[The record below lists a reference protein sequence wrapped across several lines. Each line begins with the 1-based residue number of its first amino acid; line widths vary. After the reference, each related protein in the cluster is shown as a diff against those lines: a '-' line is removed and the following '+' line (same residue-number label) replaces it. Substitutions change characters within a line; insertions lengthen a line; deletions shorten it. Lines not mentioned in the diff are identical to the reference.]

1 MKQLS
6 TVLNIVL
13 LVAVGVLF
21 YLHFSSS
28 PSKKENIAEK
38 SSTRHVD
45 SCLGAPVIAFVDL
58 DSLNANV
65 DYIKSKKK
73 EIESEQNSISSEY
86 NSSYKQ
92 MENDKN
98 DFIKKKGNTMTQ
110 NEAEEFQAKLM
121 QRQQQVENTR
131 QIKTQNLAQKSAGI
145 MESMQRDLK
154 AFLNEYN
161 KDHKYTYILAT
172 GTGLDYVLYKDSANN
187 ITKDVVKG
195 LNEMMNKKGKQ

>member
-1 MKQLS
+1 MELS
-6 TVLNIVL
+6 GTGCLSQWKYI
-13 LVAVGVLF
+13 AA
-21 YLHFSSS
+21 S
-28 PSKKENIAEK
+28 PKKETAVEK
-38 SSTRHVD
+38 NAARHVD

-65 DYIKSKKK
+65 DYIKTKKK

-131 QIKTQNLAQKSAGI
+131 QLKTQNLAQKSAET
-145 MESMQRDLK
+145 MERMQRDLK
-154 AFLNEYN
+154 SFLNEYN

-172 GTGLDYVLYKDSANN
+172 GTGLDYMLYRDSAQN
-187 ITKDVVKG
+187 ITADVVKG
-195 LNEMMNKKGKQ
+195 LNEIMNKKGKQ

>member
-6 TVLNIVL
+6 SVLNIIL

-21 YLHFSSS
+21 YLHFAAS
-28 PSKKENIAEK
+28 PKKETVVEK
-38 SSTRHVD
+38 NAARHVD

-65 DYIKSKKK
+65 DYIKNKKK
-73 EIESEQNSISSEY
+73 EIESEQNGISSEY

-131 QIKTQNLAQKSAGI
+131 QIKTQNLAQKSAET
-145 MESMQRDLK
+145 MERMQRDLK
-154 AFLNEYN
+154 SFLNEYN

-172 GTGLDYVLYKDSANN
+172 GTGLDYMLYRDSSQN
-187 ITKDVVKG
+187 ITADVVKG
-195 LNEMMNKKGKQ
+195 LNEIMNKKGKQ

>member
-6 TVLNIVL
+6 SVLNIVL

-21 YLHFSSS
+21 YWHFSS
-28 PSKKENIAEK
+28 PPKKETTVEK
-38 SSTRHVD
+38 NAPRHVD

-58 DSLNANV
+58 DSLNTNV
-65 DYIKSKKK
+65 DYIKTKKK
-73 EIESEQNSISSEY
+73 EIETEQNSISNEY

-98 DFIKKKGNTMTQ
+98 DFVKKKGNAMTQ

-131 QIKTQNLAQKSAGI
+131 QLKTQNLAQKSAET
-145 MESMQRDLK
+145 MERMQRDLK
-154 AFLNEYN
+154 SFLNEYN
-161 KDHKYTYILAT
+161 REHKYTYILAT
-172 GTGLDYVLYKDSANN
+172 GTGLDYMLYRDSSQN
-187 ITKDVVKG
+187 ITADVVKG
-195 LNEMMNKKGKQ
+195 LNEIMNKKGKQ

>member
-6 TVLNIVL
+6 SVLNIVL

-21 YLHFSSS
+21 YLHFAAS
-28 PSKKENIAEK
+28 PKKETAVEK
-38 SSTRHVD
+38 NAARHVD

-65 DYIKSKKK
+65 DYIKTKKK

-131 QIKTQNLAQKSAGI
+131 QLKTQNLAQKSAET
-145 MESMQRDLK
+145 MERMQRDLK
-154 AFLNEYN
+154 SFLNEYN

-172 GTGLDYVLYKDSANN
+172 GTGLDYMLYRDSSQN
-187 ITKDVVKG
+187 ITADVVKG
-195 LNEMMNKKGKQ
+195 LNEIMNKKGKQ